1 MALWR
6 WKRWRWEKV
15 RALPGYYPPDFLRI
29 RRFRRSGKE
38 LWEIESPEIPLHGAD
53 HLPEALEA
61 LIRSCRRPRGD
72 GGLWKLEDEEFR
84 RVEEIEAFPEE
95 AVWGHGLYLR
105 RLDRPPDR
113 WLLALELARPVKG
126 LYVSRWE
133 RYLAVW
139 DVALSALLSAVKR
152 KGPEG

>member
-1 MALWR
+1 M
-6 WKRWRWEKV
+6 
-15 RALPGYYPPDFLRI
+15 
-29 RRFRRSGKE
+29 
-38 LWEIESPEIPLHGAD
+38 
-53 HLPEALEA
+53 PEALEA